1 MNPFTK
7 TSITNIEEF
16 SLSGQEVLIISVGE
30 KFKQIW
36 NIGKVLKKIFGEP
49 LSEDELEDINDTI
62 NNMSNEEME
71 KLVKKSEESFDKNN
85 WKYSLN

>member
-1 MNPFTK
+1 
-7 TSITNIEEF
+7 
-16 SLSGQEVLIISVGE
+16 
-30 KFKQIW
+30 
-36 NIGKVLKKIFGEP
+36 LKKIFGEP

>member
-1 MNPFTK
+1 MNPSTK
-7 TSITNIEEF
+7 TTITNIEEF